1 MENNSC
7 DQTPAAAANA
17 PEVPLPDKSMNIDKD
32 TIITDSTDNSH
43 DKTNTNLLKTSN
55 PSKISKTNNLSTL
68 TTNSSNPLNPL
79 NPPNPSNLLPPTNP
93 QQLALSAEIYATLAL
108 YDDILTRIAC
118 ENAELHAAHARIAAS
133 RSRMTR
139 AFDDVAKGRQRMA
152 GLFKRARSSPP
163 TATQRGVLDMGGQA
177 LDVLGNLNL
186 EKRRWD
192 IMRRYEALYRERK
205 QLERD
210 VAAKQEKRRADEVWV
225 QAMFSRVAEKGLFEA
240 PVVVQRQQQAAHV
253 IKDED
258 EGDAI
263 LHHLIAR
270 LDARTAELNF
280 EHLLE
285 DAGMTTAITCN
296 NDNNSNITTTNH
308 STSTAVRN
316 NQQTPNT
323 TNQPNTPSF
332 EASCTNDLN
341 IAHDVMRQAL
351 WTLEELEA
359 LQVNAKV
366 EEAAAVLDA
375 AKAGTDELAKLLFFA
390 EEMMA
395 GLEEKCQWLRE
406 QVFNGGG
413 V

>member
-1 MENNSC
+1 
-7 DQTPAAAANA
+7 
-17 PEVPLPDKSMNIDKD
+17 
-32 TIITDSTDNSH
+32 
-43 DKTNTNLLKTSN
+43 
-55 PSKISKTNNLSTL
+55 
-68 TTNSSNPLNPL
+68 
-79 NPPNPSNLLPPTNP
+79 
-93 QQLALSAEIYATLAL
+93 
-108 YDDILTRIAC
+108 
-118 ENAELHAAHARIAAS
+118 
-133 RSRMTR
+133 
-139 AFDDVAKGRQRMA
+139 MA
-152 GLFKRARSSPP
+152 
-163 TATQRGVLDMGGQA
+163 VL
-177 LDVLGNLNL
+177 
-186 EKRRWD
+186 
-192 IMRRYEALYRERK
+192 
-205 QLERD
+205 
-210 VAAKQEKRRADEVWV
+210 
-225 QAMFSRVAEKGLFEA
+225 A
-240 PVVVQRQQQAAHV
+240 PVVSTNFISAVPNPYHRMTCMLHH
-253 IKDED
+253 
-258 EGDAI
+258 GTAI

>member
-68 TTNSSNPLNPL
+68 TTNSSNPL

-258 EGDAI
+258 EGDGDC
-263 LHHLIAR
+263 H
-270 LDARTAELNF
+270 EGEMQQGEEF
-280 EHLLE
+280 MSGLL
-285 DAGMTTAITCN
+285 
-296 NDNNSNITTTNH
+296 
-308 STSTAVRN
+308 
-316 NQQTPNT
+316 
-323 TNQPNTPSF
+323 
-332 EASCTNDLN
+332 
-341 IAHDVMRQAL
+341 
-351 WTLEELEA
+351 
-359 LQVNAKV
+359 
-366 EEAAAVLDA
+366 
-375 AKAGTDELAKLLFFA
+375 
-390 EEMMA
+390 
-395 GLEEKCQWLRE
+395 
-406 QVFNGGG
+406 
-413 V
+413 